1 MGRVSTYMFSSWLP
15 RGAWT
20 EMHGYKQRN
29 PEEAL
34 AMLNCSANGDGYLDL
49 KKKSANRLDFEVVSK
64 KCLHVN

>member
-1 MGRVSTYMFSSWLP
+1 
-15 RGAWT
+15 
-20 EMHGYKQRN
+20 MHGYKQRN